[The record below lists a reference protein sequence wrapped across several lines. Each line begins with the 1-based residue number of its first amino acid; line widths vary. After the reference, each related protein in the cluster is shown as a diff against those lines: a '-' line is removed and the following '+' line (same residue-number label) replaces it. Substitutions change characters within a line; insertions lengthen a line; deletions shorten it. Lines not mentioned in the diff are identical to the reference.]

1 MNTTTNGFNM
11 KNKIMN
17 KVRKAYNLPSK
28 SRTHFTKDEMMHIVE
43 LITGSEPQWESCH
56 YFFEEELSDYGW
68 ISQETVDTH
77 PTIDNLLV
85 LLSLKNNLNDRK
97 QQLVN
102 WIDFLSNNAFKP
114 TKMTIDKNQI
124 VIDF

>member
-1 MNTTTNGFNM
+1 MTNGFNM

-17 KVRKAYNLPSK
+17 KVRKAYDLPSK
-28 SRTHFTKDEMMHIVE
+28 TTTHFTKDEMMHIVE
-43 LITGSEPQWESCH
+43 RITGKEPQWDNCQ

-77 PTIDNLLV
+77 PSIDNLFV
-85 LLSLKNNLNDRK
+85 LLSLKNKMNSQK
-97 QQLVN
+97 EESMN
-102 WIDFLSNNAFKP
+102 WIEFLTRNAFDPK
-114 TKMTIDKNQI
+114 KITINKNQI